1 MMKNKKL
8 IISIL
13 IVTLIV
19 IICNS
24 IITAKQSI
32 LCNNKINSVIANIV
46 GVIKQEYPQTND
58 GEIVSILNS
67 KNGLSD
73 EGYEILGKYNID
85 SESSVIEEL
94 KNQKKE
100 QMQINIVS
108 IIILLILIM
117 TILFIYENK
126 RNKKIQNII
135 KYIEEI
141 NYIK

>member
-1 MMKNKKL
+1 MKILKNKKL

-135 KYIEEI
+135 KYIEII
-141 NYIK
+141 N